1 MQIGYL
7 NYIESATPSDEL
19 MHYGVLGMHWGVR
32 RYHPYPKGH
41 AGGKETGEA
50 ARKAKAATR
59 RSMDRRNARK
69 NAGKMLDQTI
79 QTGKGKANVSPAE
92 KTAREIGR
100 AAQSGSKIARK
111 VSDRTSS
118 SDDVSLM
125 SDEELR
131 RRINRINMENQYA
144 QLSSRDIDSG
154 ANRVANMLE
163 TVGDVAEIA
172 VSIATIAAI
181 MKSLKG

>member
-1 MQIGYL
+1 
-7 NYIESATPSDEL
+7 
-19 MHYGVLGMHWGVR
+19 
-32 RYHPYPKGH
+32 
-41 AGGKETGEA
+41 
-50 ARKAKAATR
+50 
-59 RSMDRRNARK
+59 MDRRNARK

-181 MKSLKG
+181 MKSLKVFAFLLATFMMTDSGMPEGLKLILWILFLLLIYNAPILTLYGTILGNKKSP